1 MGAASDSQPAEGISI
16 RQARLADA
24 PALASLA
31 TQLGYPSST
40 LQVEKRMSVA
50 LPDPK
55 HRILVACSGSGVVGW
70 AHAYLCCLLES
81 DLYVELGGMVVD
93 ASHQGCGVGTR
104 LLGQVEEWAVQMGAS
119 AVSVRSNIIR
129 REAHKFYCTRGYGL
143 IKTQHAF
150 RKPLRVQR

>member
-1 MGAASDSQPAEGISI
+1 MGAISDSQTFDGITI

-24 PALASLA
+24 SALASLA

-40 LQVEKRMSVA
+40 PQIEKRMSVV

-55 HRILVACSGSGVVGW
+55 HFILVACSGSHVLGW
-70 AHAYLCCLLES
+70 AHAYLSCWLET
-81 DLYVELGGMVVD
+81 DLFVHLGGLVVD
-93 ASHQGCGVGTR
+93 ESHRGRGVGSK
-104 LLGQVEEWAVQMGAS
+104 LLGKVEEWAAQMGAH

-129 REAHKFYCTRGYGL
+129 HEAHKFYRTRGYEQ

-150 RKPLRVQR
+150 RKPL